1 MTAGQ
6 DDDFGW
12 FSPFDFDIVLAAIA
26 KHPKHQEIVLVG
38 GQSLVG
44 WALHYKLDIPK
55 TEYPALTQDV
65 DFIGGAKDAEFLAKE
80 LGADV
85 RFATIDD
92 NTPNTAVLSWVS
104 PSTGQ
109 NLTLDF
115 LSVLIGLNTDEIKKL
130 AVLMQFSEQRPV
142 WILHPLLCLKSRFE
156 NLLRL
161 KRKRNKNGVTQARI
175 AVEVARM
182 FVLEVLGSGNQD
194 EERTAIKAV
203 HRIADIARSEAGVFV
218 FNEYGIDVMDAVD
231 ASLYRHN
238 PLFAL
243 KDWRNQQKWAGVARE
258 KDFKRR
264 QEQSR
269 RSLLPAK
276 DRHRPLV

>member
-26 KHPKHQEIVLVG
+26 RHPKQQEIILVG

-44 WALHYKLDIPK
+44 WAIHYKLDIPQ
-55 TEYPALTQDV
+55 TEYPALTRDV
-65 DFIGGAKDAEFLAKE
+65 DFIGGAKEAEFLAKE
-80 LGADV
+80 LDAEF
-85 RFATIDD
+85 RAASIDD
-92 NTPNTAVLSWVS
+92 NTPNTAVLTWVS

-109 NLTLDF
+109 KLTVDF

-130 AVLMQFSEQRPV
+130 AVLMKFSEQQQPV

-156 NLLRL
+156 NLLHL
-161 KRKRNKNGVTQARI
+161 KNKRNKNGVTQARI

-182 FVLEVLGSGNQD
+182 FVLEALGSGNPD
-194 EERTAIKAV
+194 EEKIAIKAA
-203 HRIADIARSEAGVFV
+203 HRIADIARSDAGVFV
-218 FNEYGIDVMDAVD
+218 FNEYGIDLMTAVD
-231 ASLYRHN
+231 PSLYRNN

-243 KDWRNQQKWAGVARE
+243 KDWRNHLKWVGVARS
-258 KDFKRR
+258 KDIKRR
-264 QEQSR
+264 QDLHR
-269 RSLLPAK
+269 RSLLPPK
-276 DRHRPLV
+276 DRK